1 MLKKT
6 IFASIFLVTASV
18 AGLAVPVYA
27 QDATQTQIVQD
38 YELAQANKALV
49 TKAFQ
54 ELFGDH
60 DLTALDRYW
69 ATDYIQH
76 NPSISDGREAVK
88 TFFESLGILTWPK
101 QQVKFERVI
110 AEGDLVML
118 QTVQPALENSP
129 ATVIVDIFR
138 VEKGKIVEHWDV
150 IQPVPAEATNQR
162 PMY

>member
-18 AGLAVPVYA
+18 AGLAATAYA

-38 YELAQANKALV
+38 HELTQANKALV
-49 TKAFQ
+49 TKAYQ

-69 ATDYIQH
+69 ADEYLQH
-76 NPSISDGREAVK
+76 NPSMTDGREAVK
-88 TFFESLGILTWPK
+88 IFLESLGILTWPK

-118 QTVQPALENSP
+118 QTAQPASPGSP
-129 ATVIVDIFR
+129 ATVIVDTFR
-138 VEKGKIVEHWDV
+138 VENGKLVEHWDV
-150 IQPVPAEATNQR
+150 MQQVPADATNKR
-162 PMY
+162 SMY